1 MTTLIRPR
9 RSTSTASQIRPEA
22 TSIQNALS
30 ELRALFSAT
39 DDTDASQEQI
49 KSYLEQ
55 VQVVKDALRPE
66 SLSKEQDAFRIFNGF
81 RLVLDLFGY
90 CSTTAAQ
97 NSHKAFCANLLLQT
111 LSLLRAAMKDHAV
124 NRKHFSRRMYR
135 GGWRSLSDWL
145 EHYLNLACH
154 DKAVLAKIFG
164 ELLACAVEDEA
175 LVELLENLQA
185 VEDTQDTPGNLFKIV
200 KSTIPACTIIHN
212 PEVFPILL
220 ILWSNHASRE
230 LPNLPLVLRTV
241 YTSCTRNLVAVHE
254 AGMLTK
260 ILNLI
265 KDAKHQEASL
275 AELQDGTMELL
286 KLGVL
291 QLDDAQVLYGG
302 ASSSPRIADILDKA
316 LHTSDGVPFVHFDT
330 SLHGFSCIELPD
342 LGKPFPPPSNVS
354 AGYTIAFWFQVL
366 SFDQES
372 HLTLF
377 GAFDPSRTCFL
388 LVYLEKES
396 KNVILQTSVTAS
408 RPSIRFKS
416 YDFQLGKWY
425 YMCIIHR
432 RPSMTSSSRASLFV
446 DGEFVEQVKAH
457 FPSPPPAEPPTVASS
472 SCRANTV
479 KAFLGTPKDL
489 ASSLESGHSSAQWR
503 LASACLFG
511 EALRDD
517 LIAVY
522 HELGPRYHGNYQDAL
537 GSFQTYEASA
547 AINLRNETLHPGK
560 EEKSTMVSAIRSK
573 AGNLMPESRIL
584 LNISP
589 RNIFKDD
596 SDWSDDQSLFEK
608 SLSRDALRNLRH
620 WTRNKQTTIAV
631 NSAVPSINKALVNL
645 SGVAFL
651 YGDPVVIS
659 TQALDD
665 ATWRL
670 GGCLP
675 IGLSLLD
682 AAKTKQDVNRA
693 LDIFFATIKGS
704 WRNSEAMEKENG
716 FSILGCI
723 LLTKL
728 PKLIDIDVSERT
740 SQGDKDEILFD
751 ILMKI
756 LVFIGYEP
764 ENPENSVIN
773 NPLAYRV
780 LLVDLDI
787 WRSASL
793 QVQRLYYEQF
803 TVFSIGSKHH
813 LFNSRRMAR
822 MRITK
827 KWLNALKSDT
837 FSSETLG
844 YFLTAFRSLLNNAL
858 TADAHR
864 SIAQY
869 ITYAVHHIKDRTNQ
883 LQHSK
888 SIAKASTPFGSILRR
903 STAPI
908 EADPFNHSHSS
919 LDQVLS
925 RRDIGIRVLEM
936 YAELLCQRDTTNIKR
951 FAKIVTNKWL
961 LYLITEDNR
970 QIISLST
977 KILAKVLR
985 TSGKGYVDKFADKS
999 GGFVIMQ
1006 YRLKKWWYV
1015 PDLWLAC
1022 FAILFDMDITSVNLR
1037 KSLDLYSML
1046 SNFPLADIKIVYTGI
1061 IPVIVAMLQ
1070 GGLKSILQNLPESE
1084 SPLAHVFQSGHARS
1098 RSNGETAVMR
1108 NRALS
1113 LQPPGP
1119 SGVNDAP
1126 TNLSENSKLIQT
1138 MTRFLAELQIH
1149 SANFK
1154 IWATSS
1160 IYEQELLFLL
1170 FPLIVSSDIVSAE
1183 TELNSRDSALTFD
1196 GHDVVIRPLSRPSQR
1211 AAPIVRTTFVE
1222 GTPSPDSTRPKGL
1235 KSRSSYVLI
1244 TSEEPR
1250 SLPSPARL
1258 ESIASPKKGKSVRM
1272 NISHSL
1278 VQEVLELIV
1287 AIFTDAILYR
1297 KEFMGLGLFMKVP
1310 PGFQEHQAYFQSFL
1324 LRNTISSLES
1334 QLKLDQ
1340 KLLTEPRVLTNL
1352 QKLCNHLDEAVFE
1365 GWFIE
1370 GSEPVID
1377 FLGELLEHLQRSDIK
1392 QLKSVRLCSEVINS
1406 MRTTISRLVL
1416 LRLSEND
1423 KSPGEARTTH
1433 FLKRLTYWQT
1443 VILSTDATQEEF
1455 LKLLCYLLYTKLA
1468 SIQPQVQE
1476 RAADLW
1482 RTLLIQKPQETGDLF
1497 QQLVS
1502 GNDNEITQGFQ
1513 KLLEVD
1519 NVTFLVW
1526 IGEHRSELDAMFIG
1540 RLTSAWENF
1549 TSSENKT
1556 TESNFKSRVSKR
1568 REKLRLWV
1576 NETLTQDDVLR
1587 RHEIT
1592 AEHWKANI
1600 YTAEH
1605 VKRQRVLQDQLDG
1618 QLFNIATWKNMLKDL
1633 YRPCGLLYN
1642 GESFKSKIDMT
1653 EGRNRMRLRLLP
1665 DQDTQKEDYKP
1676 KRAAS
1681 KVKRPMDI
1689 KVKATSAE
1697 SSLAPS
1703 PTLNGFNQTANVV
1716 NDNSSHSSLQVSATV
1731 DNEPDDDF
1739 EIVDE
1744 PELESD
1750 ENKNRKVM
1758 RSLQRG
1764 DTVEFVHNI
1773 SRIAGLEAYE
1783 GLLIIGK
1790 YAFYMMDHYF
1800 QRPDGEIVDVWQAP
1814 PDERDK
1820 YLQMISG
1827 QSGELSLAKSMDN
1840 THETRSWRWEDVLSI
1855 SKRRFL
1861 FRDVGI
1867 EVFFLDGESYLLTLA
1882 TPKLRDEVYQRL
1894 MSKAQSMSNG
1904 LSSTNP
1910 EDMWRVE
1917 SLRSIEDSPKSL
1929 GAKFTNVFTQGT
1941 ANPATKKW
1949 LKGEISNFQ
1958 YLMIVNT
1965 MAGRTFNDLTQYPVF
1980 PWVLAD
1986 YTSKYLD
1993 LTNPRSFR
2001 DLTKP
2006 MGAQTPERQAEFNER
2021 YLSFAEMGN
2030 ENAPPFHYGT
2040 HYSTS
2045 MIVTGYLIRLQP
2057 FVQSYLL
2064 LQGGVFDHPDRL
2076 FYSIEKA
2083 WMSASR
2089 ENMTD
2094 VRELIPEFFYLPEM
2108 FKNGNGYD
2116 FGKRQG
2122 DGGGIDNVV
2131 LPPWANGDPHI
2142 FIAKH
2147 REALE
2152 SDYVSKHLHQWIDLI
2167 FGHKQRGEAALE
2179 ATNVFHHLSYRGAKD
2194 LDTITDAKDREVTIQ
2209 IIHNFG
2215 QTPHQVFH
2223 RPHPAREVF
2232 SSPTRRLDNAAE
2244 MLTLLPSPLLGL
2256 STSFLQD
2263 LYNDF
2268 FRNKSKYSISDVLTS
2283 SRACSNIRADT
2294 PVHSSQFR
2302 QVC

>member
-1 MTTLIRPR
+1 MNTLTRPR
-9 RSTSTASQIRPEA
+9 RSTSAASQIRPEL
-22 TSIQNALS
+22 TPVQSTLT
-30 ELRALFSAT
+30 ELRVLLSAT
-39 DDTDASQEQI
+39 DDTDAYQEQI

-55 VQVVKDALRPE
+55 IQLVKDALGSSE
-66 SLSKEQDAFRIFNGF
+66 SLSKGQDSFRAFNGL
-81 RLVLDLFGY
+81 RVVLDLLRY
-90 CSTTAAQ
+90 CSRTAVQ
-97 NSHKAFCANLLLQT
+97 NSHKAFCANLLLQS
-111 LSLLRAAMKDHAV
+111 LSLLQDALKDHAG
-124 NRKHFSRRMYR
+124 NRRHFSRRMQP
-135 GGWRSLSDWL
+135 GGWTSLSHEL
-145 EHYLNLACH
+145 KNYLNLASH
-154 DKAVLAKIFG
+154 DKVVLAKIFG

-175 LVELLENLQA
+175 LAELLENLQA

-200 KSTIPACTIIHN
+200 RSTIPARTIIRN

-220 ILWSNHASRE
+220 TLWSDHASRE

-241 YTSCTRNLVAVHE
+241 YTSCTHNLIAVHE
-254 AGMLTK
+254 AGMLAKVLKLT
-260 ILNLI
+260 
-265 KDAKHQEASL
+265 KDAKHQDASL
-275 AELQDGTMELL
+275 AELQDGAMELL
-286 KLGVL
+286 NLGVSR
-291 QLDDAQVLYGG
+291 LDDAQVLYSS
-302 ASSSPRIADILDKA
+302 ASSSPQIADILDKA
-316 LHTSDGVPFVHFDT
+316 LRTSDGVPFIHFDM
-330 SLHGFSCIELPD
+330 SFHGYSCIELPD

-354 AGYTIAFWFQVL
+354 AGYSIALWFQIL

-377 GAFDPSRTCFL
+377 GAFDPSQTCFL

-396 KNVILQTSVTAS
+396 KSLILQTSVTAS
-408 RPSIRFKS
+408 RPSVRFRS

-425 YMCIIHR
+425 YLCIVHR
-432 RPSMTSSSRASLFV
+432 RPSMTSSSRASLFI

-457 FPSPPPAEPPTVASS
+457 FPSHPPAESPTVASS
-472 SCRANTV
+472 SRRANAV
-479 KAFLGTPKDL
+479 QAFLGTPKDL
-489 ASSLESGHSSAQWR
+489 ASSLEPGHSSAQWR

-517 LIAVY
+517 LVAVY

-589 RNIFKDD
+589 RNIIKDND
-596 SDWSDDQSLFEK
+596 NSSDGQSQFAK
-608 SLSRDALRNLRH
+608 TLSRDALRNLRH
-620 WTRNKQTTIAV
+620 WTRNKQAAIAI
-631 NSAVPSINKALVNL
+631 NSAIPSINKALVNL

-651 YGDPVVIS
+651 SGDPVVAS

-682 AAKTKQDVNRA
+682 AVKTKQDVNRA

-723 LLTKL
+723 LSTKL
-728 PKLIDIDVSERT
+728 PKLIDINASGRP
-740 SQGDKDEILFD
+740 SQEGKDDILLD

-756 LVFIGYEP
+756 LVFVGYELD
-764 ENPENSVIN
+764 NPENSVIN

-787 WRSASL
+787 WRSAPL

-813 LFNSRRMAR
+813 LFNARRMSR

-827 KWLNALKSDT
+827 KWLNALKSDA
-837 FSSETLG
+837 FSSKTLG
-844 YFLTAFRSLLNNAL
+844 YFLTAFRSLLNNSL

-869 ITYAVHHIKDRTNQ
+869 ITYAVHHIKDRVGQ

-888 SIAKASTPFGSILRR
+888 SVAKSSAPFGSIVRR

-908 EADPFNHSHSS
+908 EADPFDNSHPS

-925 RRDIGIRVLEM
+925 RRDIGIQVLAM

-961 LYLITEDNR
+961 LHLITEDNR
-970 QIISLST
+970 RIISLSM

-1022 FAILFDMDITSVNLR
+1022 FAILFDVDITSVNLK

-1046 SNFPLADIKIVYTGI
+1046 SNFPLAEAKIVYTGI
-1061 IPVIVAMLQ
+1061 MPVIVAMLQ
-1070 GGLKSILQNLPESE
+1070 SGLKSILQNQPESE
-1084 SPLAHVFQSGHARS
+1084 SPLAHAFRGGHARS
-1098 RSNGETAVMR
+1098 RSNGETAAGR

-1113 LQPPGP
+1113 LQPLGH
-1119 SGVNDAP
+1119 SEFNNAP
-1126 TNLSENSKLIQT
+1126 IDLSENAKLIQT

-1160 IYEQELLFLL
+1160 IYEQELLYLL

-1196 GHDVVIRPLSRPSQR
+1196 GHDVVIRPLSRVSQQG
-1211 AAPIVRTTFVE
+1211 APIVRTTFVE
-1222 GTPSPDSTRPKGL
+1222 RTPSPDSIKAKTL
-1235 KSRSSYVLI
+1235 KRGSSYVLI
-1244 TSEEPR
+1244 TSEEPQF
-1250 SLPSPARL
+1250 LPSPARL
-1258 ESIASPKKGKSVRM
+1258 EPVASPRKGKSVRM

-1278 VQEVLELIV
+1278 VQEVLELVI
-1287 AIFTDAILYR
+1287 AIFTDAVLYR

-1392 QLKSVRLCSEVINS
+1392 QLKSVRLCSELINS

-1423 KSPGEARTTH
+1423 DSPGETRTIH
-1433 FLKRLTYWQT
+1433 FLKKLTYWQT

-1455 LKLLCYLLYTKLA
+1455 LKLLCYLLYTKLT
-1468 SIQPQVQE
+1468 STQPQVQE
-1476 RAADLW
+1476 KAADLW
-1482 RTLLIQKPQETGDLF
+1482 RTLLIQKPQATGDLL
-1497 QQLVS
+1497 QRVVS
-1502 GNDNEITQGFQ
+1502 GNDDEIIHGFQ
-1513 KLLEVD
+1513 NLLELD
-1519 NVTFLVW
+1519 NVTFLTW
-1526 IGEHRSELDAMFIG
+1526 IDEHRSELDAMFIG
-1540 RLTSAWENF
+1540 RLTSAWETF
-1549 TSSENKT
+1549 TTLENKM
-1556 TESNFKSRVSKR
+1556 TESNYKGRVSRR

-1576 NETLTQDDVLR
+1576 NESLTQDDVLR
-1587 RHEIT
+1587 RHEIS

-1600 YTAEH
+1600 YATEH

-1633 YRPCGLLYN
+1633 HRPCGLLYN
-1642 GESFKSKIDMT
+1642 GESFKSKVDMT

-1676 KRAAS
+1676 KRAVS

-1689 KVKATSAE
+1689 KIKAISTG

-1703 PTLNGFNQTANVV
+1703 PTLDGFNGTANGVGDTSSQDKVV
-1716 NDNSSHSSLQVSATV
+1716 M

-1739 EIVDE
+1739 EIVDD
-1744 PELESD
+1744 PELESYED
-1750 ENKNRKVM
+1750 KNRKVM

-1764 DTVEFVHNI
+1764 DAVEFVHNI

-1790 YAFYMMDHYF
+1790 YAFYLMDHYF
-1800 QRPDGEIVDVWQAP
+1800 QRSDGEIVDVWQAP

-1820 YLQMISG
+1820 YMQMISG
-1827 QSGELSLAKSMDN
+1827 RSGEVSLARSMDS
-1840 THETRSWRWEDVLSI
+1840 THETRSWRWEDILSI

-1861 FRDVGI
+1861 FRDVGV
-1867 EVFFLDGESYLLTLA
+1867 EVFFLDGQSYLLTLA

-1917 SLRSIEDSPKSL
+1917 SLRSIEDSPQSF
-1929 GAKFTNVFTQGT
+1929 GAKFTNVFMQGT

-1986 YTSKYLD
+1986 YTSESLD

-2076 FYSIEKA
+2076 FYSMEKA
-2083 WMSASR
+2083 WMSSSR
-2089 ENMTD
+2089 ENMSD

-2131 LPPWANGDPHI
+2131 LPPWARGDPHI

-2223 RPHPAREVF
+2223 RPHPAREIS
-2232 SSPTRRLDNAAE
+2232 SSPAKRLDNAAE
-2244 MLTLLPSPLLGL
+2244 TLTLLPSPLLGSFTL
-2256 STSFLQD
+2256 FLQD
-2263 LYNDF
+2263 LYN
-2268 FRNKSKYSISDVLTS
+2268 
-2283 SRACSNIRADT
+2283 
-2294 PVHSSQFR
+2294 
-2302 QVC
+2302 